1 MALKRNHMK
10 HLTILLTLAALAGAT
25 DKLSAVGD
33 IADNRGAGLIQF
45 RISDSLALAR
55 FRADSTLAAGFLRE
69 AHSLDSS
76 AADQHAKARDR
87 TVQAQTTYDLA
98 VYHLSQDTARKAP

>member
-1 MALKRNHMK
+1 MK
-10 HLTILLTLAALAGAT
+10 HLTLLLLTLAALAGAAST
-25 DKLSAVGD
+25 
-33 IADNRGAGLIQF
+33 
-45 RISDSLALAR
+45 DSLAFAR

-98 VYHLSQDTARKAP
+98 VYHLSQDTARKAR

>member
-1 MALKRNHMK
+1 MR

-55 FRADSTLAAGFLRE
+55 FRADSTEAQHLWVQGDSLRAVLHWKGDSLQIFL
-69 AHSLDSS
+69 HGKGQDHLDV
-76 AADQHAKARDR
+76 AYK
-87 TVQAQTTYDLA
+87 
-98 VYHLSQDTARKAP
+98 HLQQDTARNAP

>member
-1 MALKRNHMK
+1 MH
-10 HLTILLTLAALAGAT
+10 HLTVLFALATIAGAAST
-25 DKLSAVGD
+25 EKLSVGGDISSPADKLVHV
-33 IADNRGAGLIQF
+33 

-55 FRADSTLAAGFLRE
+55 FRADSTLAANFLRE

-76 AADQHAKARDR
+76 AQESHAKARDR

-98 VYHLSQDTARKAP
+98 VYHLSQDTARKAR